1 MRKEN
6 VSILA
11 FCAVIVFALVAQ
23 LALAEFLAERDDAG
37 TSDNSL
43 ESNSVDGDSD
53 SGDVRE
59 RLECTEEFYPVAVI
73 TDNVTGVQYLF
84 VGNNAHE
91 GGLTVLVG
99 ADGKPVIAEEAGTS
113 NNRSESDSVD
123 GDSDFSDARGRFKGT
138 EDLQR
143 VAVITD
149 NVTGAQ
155 YLYVAAKWGISGG
168 LVVLVDADGNPLI
181 AEEAAMAPSN
191 QAAGER

>member
-43 ESNSVDGDSD
+43 ESN
-53 SGDVRE
+53 
-59 RLECTEEFYPVAVI
+59 
-73 TDNVTGVQYLF
+73 
-84 VGNNAHE
+84 
-91 GGLTVLVG
+91 
-99 ADGKPVIAEEAGTS
+99 
-113 NNRSESDSVD
+113 SVD

>member
-43 ESNSVDGDSD
+43 
-53 SGDVRE
+53 
-59 RLECTEEFYPVAVI
+59 
-73 TDNVTGVQYLF
+73 
-84 VGNNAHE
+84 
-91 GGLTVLVG
+91 
-99 ADGKPVIAEEAGTS
+99 
-113 NNRSESDSVD
+113 ESDSVD

>member
-73 TDNVTGVQYLF
+73 TDNVTG
-84 VGNNAHE
+84 
-91 GGLTVLVG
+91 
-99 ADGKPVIAEEAGTS
+99 
-113 NNRSESDSVD
+113 
-123 GDSDFSDARGRFKGT
+123 
-138 EDLQR
+138 
-143 VAVITD
+143 
-149 NVTGAQ
+149 AQ

-181 AEEAAMAPSN
+181 AEEAANAASN